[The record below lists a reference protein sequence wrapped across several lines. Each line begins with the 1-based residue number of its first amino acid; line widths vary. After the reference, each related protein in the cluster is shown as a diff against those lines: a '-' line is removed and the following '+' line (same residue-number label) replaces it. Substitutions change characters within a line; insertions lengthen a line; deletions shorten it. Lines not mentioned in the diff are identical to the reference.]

1 MIEDKSPMTGASVE
15 IPGLKVEVTKD
26 DSWQTIGMIVAL
38 IFAVYVGIKLIN
50 KIFNKWK

>member
-1 MIEDKSPMTGASVE
+1 MTEDKPQITGASVE

-26 DSWQTIGMIVAL
+26 DNWQTIGMIVAL